1 MELLDKYREEISK
14 DLVFNEINIKD
25 AQYKLPSRKHFWCA
39 RLIDAKISLNRLNKD
54 KKNLKEH
61 LSKALISQ
69 SPVKLTPAAALTAV
83 ENSDK
88 VRGINDQ
95 IKDYEVLVEYLEKV
109 EKIFS
114 TMHWEIKNI
123 IEINRQ
129 EQL

>member
-54 KKNLKEH
+54 KKNLKEQ

-88 VRGINDQ
+88 VREINDQ

>member
-1 MELLDKYREEISK
+1 MELLDKYREEINK

-39 RLIDAKISLNRLNKD
+39 RLIDAKITLYKLNKS
-54 KKNLKEH
+54 KKDLKEK

-69 SPVKLTPAAALTAV
+69 SPVKLTQQGALAAV
-83 ENSDK
+83 ENAEQIRD
-88 VRGINDQ
+88 ITDQ
-95 IKDYEVLVEYLEKV
+95 IKDYEILVEYLERV

>member
-88 VRGINDQ
+88 VREINDQ